1 MKFKFICSIVLCIII
16 SILLSSC
23 ASIPINNNLSLTKE
37 GDYLIDAGNR
47 NVVNSPVKEN
57 QNDPTDNQKENVE
70 NEVGQTEPTDSD
82 DIGPSD
88 PNDPQATEC
97 PSFEDVPS
105 DNDENGDSLKHQI
118 KLAYAEYLN
127 AKDNTYLQARD
138 IEIGRYF
145 GNYLGCEIV
154 LIGVRDGEA
163 RGVGQEWIGRNL
175 FSYSDSKR
183 IYVYKD
189 QKIYSIREAYD
200 LKLIDLATVIQ
211 VSNEQTGL
219 TSEVELELKEAYR
232 KDFPNT
238 RFTRKI
244 RVYTNITETLTAVMP

>member
-23 ASIPINNNLSLTKE
+23 ASIPINNNISLTKE
-37 GDYLIDAGNR
+37 EDYLIDAGNR
-47 NVVNSPVKEN
+47 NVVNSPIKEN
-57 QNDPTDNQKENVE
+57 QTEPTDNQKENVE

-105 DNDENGDSLKHQI
+105 DNDENGDSLKPQI

-154 LIGVRDGEA
+154 LIGAVTEKQGE
-163 RGVGQEWIGRNL
+163 WDRNG
-175 FSYSDSKR
+175 SDEIFFHTR
-183 IYVYKD
+183 I
-189 QKIYSIREAYD
+189 QKEFMFIKTKKFTASE
-200 LKLIDLATVIQ
+200 KLMT
-211 VSNEQTGL
+211 SNL
-219 TSEVELELKEAYR
+219 
-232 KDFPNT
+232 
-238 RFTRKI
+238 
-244 RVYTNITETLTAVMP
+244 